1 VEVLVGVVAVVIAL
15 VVDDAAGDRVMA
27 LVVPVVR
34 VIALM
39 VVVHVVGCGRVIT
52 GGHCGCQCIGDSGE

>member
-1 VEVLVGVVAVVIAL
+1 MRCGIVNDTTSGGAGQCRGCIAL
-15 VVDDAAGDRVMA
+15 VVDDAAGGCVMA

-39 VVVHVVGCGRVIT
+39 VVVHVVGCGR
-52 GGHCGCQCIGDSGE
+52 HHR

>member
-1 VEVLVGVVAVVIAL
+1 MAVIIVL
-15 VVDDAAGDRVMA
+15 VVDDAAGGHVMA

-39 VVVHVVGCGRVIT
+39 VVVHVVGCGHR
-52 GGHCGCQCIGDSGE
+52 HR